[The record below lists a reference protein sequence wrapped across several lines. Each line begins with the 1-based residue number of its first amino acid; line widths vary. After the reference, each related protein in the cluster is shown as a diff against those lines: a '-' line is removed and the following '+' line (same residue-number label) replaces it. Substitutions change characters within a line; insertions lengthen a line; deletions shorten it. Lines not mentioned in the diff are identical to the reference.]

1 MDYYYP
7 ERISDDDLD
16 DESSIEGSI
25 AAVDKARGRGC
36 FASARVESDTS
47 DDDDDDDDDALY
59 DSSTGINYSE
69 VGGQET
75 SSLNSGSNA
84 QGEQNSY
91 SMAAMIQHERN
102 RRLGVQEE
110 YAELRNSNEVLPS
123 ASPLP
128 ERVFSNIRGWF
139 GGGGGGDA
147 ATDEN
152 GKQGLA
158 PSSTHATRK
167 YPNSMHEDGRS
178 EHMPSNPQPM
188 KNNPYNDNSS
198 SSNSSDESS
207 SDDDSSASSKTSN
220 PNGDTDFTPQ
230 ERALERALRY
240 LSNSCIDA
248 GRKSKTASYIWG
260 LERLDLTRKRDRF
273 AKELEI
279 VELEMNKDRGLTNH
293 AEEGDPI
300 LHMAE
305 KLVQELPRIQGTD
318 AGAGIDLAKDNS
330 INSCF
335 MMWEE
340 YADHFTDNHQHSAIW
355 DNKGAVDAY
364 VASLQRRLKEAVDR
378 TRSLENRLV
387 VLENAG
393 DDIISSLC
401 EDLAEIT
408 EHSYKTEAK
417 YIKKGKEL
425 KRKRLRE
432 ELRQRVKIK
441 QAEHRVRILE
451 AQLMAVSGDKKSYE
465 RMLNNTDLYEDC
477 DVSTGGSTNSD
488 NDDDNEVV
496 LEKELSIIRSRYE
509 QEKNDHK
516 SELESIRRQCEQLK
530 LHLSVARLVMEG
542 DDNLSEYI
550 ALLERCDSNIR
561 RNRSVGAG
569 GNVNNYFP
577 EIGDF
582 IPSPPSRITRARAKL
597 LKVIHLE
604 RIYEQRLVVSKAF
617 TDATIKA
624 LDQELIERETLSHKM
639 EVRCLNELVS
649 IDVDLK
655 HARKEAF
662 EKCAILEKD
671 TLELQDAIS
680 AFVAQNPSAERL
692 LFAGTNDIN
701 AAVTNSLIKKN
712 KLPSDNKYR
721 KWDTSQQR
729 ESEQTALSDS
739 PHESETPKSGTGDI
753 TSVPIHGNDRGHGDT
768 PAHECIDI
776 DKELSRTRNHRT
788 FAAVDCS
795 TEMDTNCDDIG
806 ASQMTA
812 QQLGLD
818 LKSTLASY
826 KESYHSSTS
835 SDRIEHLNNMN
846 YLVAKIGKLV
856 GTKGG
861 FDNPIGVAELTSW
874 SFKKAS
880 KPSDVAGRD
889 QKHLKK
895 KKKRRIREQ
904 YKEIKQP
911 TMDDLLQ
918 LLPRFNEK

>member
-1 MDYYYP
+1 MDYCYP
-7 ERISDDDLD
+7 ERISDDDFD
-16 DESSIEGSI
+16 DESSIEGGI
-25 AAVDKARGRGC
+25 AVGAKVRG
-36 FASARVESDTS
+36 ARVERDSSAS
-47 DDDDDDDDDALY
+47 DDGDSSDDDALY
-59 DSSTGINYSE
+59 DSYTGINYSE
-69 VGGQET
+69 VGAHEGGVVKVCHGGDYNASIT
-75 SSLNSGSNA
+75 SFNSSSNA

-91 SMAAMIQHERN
+91 AMAAMIQQERN

-110 YAELRNSNEVLPS
+110 YAELSNINEDNTS
-123 ASPLP
+123 AAPFP
-128 ERVFSNIRGWF
+128 ERVFGNIRGWF
-139 GGGGGGDA
+139 GGMGGSAGTDGD
-147 ATDEN
+147 

-158 PSSTHATRK
+158 HATRK
-167 YPNSMHEDGRS
+167 YHNSMHEDGRS
-178 EHMPSNPQPM
+178 EHMSSKPQPT
-188 KNNPYNDNSS
+188 KNKPYNDNYSS
-198 SSNSSDESS
+198 SSNSSDDSS

-279 VELEMNKDRGLTNH
+279 VESEMNKDRGLTNH

-305 KLVQELPRIQGTD
+305 KLVQELPRIQGAD
-318 AGAGIDLAKDNS
+318 AGAGIDLVDDNGF
-330 INSCF
+330 NSCF
-335 MMWEE
+335 MMREE
-340 YADHFTDNHQHSAIW
+340 YADHFTDSYQNSAIW
-355 DNKGAVDAY
+355 DNKAAVDVC
-364 VASLQRRLKEAVDR
+364 VASLQRRLKEAVER

-393 DDIISSLC
+393 DDIVSSLC

-425 KRKRLRE
+425 KRKRRRE
-432 ELRQRVKIK
+432 ELRHRVKIK
-441 QAEHRVRILE
+441 QAEHRVRLLE
-451 AQLMAVSGDKKSYE
+451 AQLMAVTGDKKANE
-465 RMLNNTDLYEDC
+465 RMLNNTDLYEGC
-477 DVSTGGSTNSD
+477 DISTEGSTNSV
-488 NDDDNEVV
+488 NDDDNEVL
-496 LEKELSIIRSRYE
+496 LEKKLSIIRSKYE

-516 SELESIRRQCEQLK
+516 SELDSIRRQCEQLK

-550 ALLERCDSNIR
+550 ALLERCDQSLR
-561 RNRSVGAG
+561 RNRK
-569 GNVNNYFP
+569 
-577 EIGDF
+577 GDTYNISDVDDF
-582 IPSPPSRITRARAKL
+582 VPSPPSRITRARAKL

-624 LDQELIERETLSHKM
+624 LDQELIERESLSHKM

-649 IDVDLK
+649 IDADLK
-655 HARKEAF
+655 DARKDAS
-662 EKCAILEKD
+662 EKWAILEKD
-671 TLELQDAIS
+671 MLELQDAIS

-692 LFAGTNDIN
+692 LFVGTNDSN
-701 AAVTNSLIKKN
+701 ASMIDPQIKKDT
-712 KLPSDNKYR
+712 LPIDSKSSRRDRPQQCVSKQTATSDSSN
-721 KWDTSQQR
+721 
-729 ESEQTALSDS
+729 ESEI
-739 PHESETPKSGTGDI
+739 PKPGAEDI
-753 TSVPIHGNDRGHGDT
+753 TTVFDDVNDRGLGYT
-768 PAHECIDI
+768 SAHECIDS
-776 DKELSRTRNHRT
+776 DAELSRTRNHRA

-795 TEMDTNCDDIG
+795 TQMDTNCHDTG

-812 QQLGLD
+812 QQLGLE
-818 LKSTLASY
+818 LKRTLASY

-835 SDRIEHLNNMN
+835 IDRVEHLNNMN
-846 YLVAKIGKLV
+846 FLVSKIAKLV
-856 GTKGG
+856 GTKSG
-861 FDNPIGVAELTSW
+861 FDKDELTSW

-880 KPSDVAGRD
+880 KPSDVAGRE
-889 QKHLKK
+889 QKRLKK
-895 KKKRRIREQ
+895 KKKRRIRVQ
-904 YKEIKQP
+904 DKESKQP

-918 LLPRFNEK
+918 LVPRFNEK